1 MIHFIKNYC
10 CWKKIQINFIQIFIK
25 IIEITPWQIVEIFEC
40 MIFIF
45 KRVEFT
51 QIFVIMPIIFILPSF
66 LFLYQKSF
74 IIACIKYFFALLWF
88 LRNGHLSW
96 SAVYYVV
103 KIFQIPLW
111 IYMWNEIVQPNI
123 HWDKSISQIFSFY
136 TYLDF
141 ISQARPKYKNILNG
155 SG

>member
-10 CWKKIQINFIQIFIK
+10 CLKKIQIDFIQIFIK
-25 IIEITPWQIVEIFEC
+25 IIEITLWQIVEIFEC

-51 QIFVIMPIIFILPSF
+51 QIFVIMPIIFIVPSF

-74 IIACIKYFFALLWF
+74 IIACIRYFLALLWF

-96 SAVYYVV
+96 SAVHYVV

-111 IYMWNEIVQPNI
+111 IYMWNEIVHPNI
-123 HWDKSISQIFSFY
+123 HWDKSISQNF
-136 TYLDF
+136 L
-141 ISQARPKYKNILNG
+141 ILHII
-155 SG
+155 